1 MFGVG
6 LHFSFQD
13 LWRVRDIA
21 IPGALIQT
29 ALATLLGFWL
39 SQLWGWNIMASVM
52 LGLAISVASTVVLL
66 RGLMDNSLLNT
77 SHGQAAVGW
86 LVMEDILSVAIL
98 VLMPIMATSSNGIN
112 WLTLAFTLAK
122 AAAFVAIMFFA
133 GTRLFPWL
141 IERIAHTR
149 SRELFILAIMAITL
163 GSAMGA
169 SELFGVSLAL
179 GAFVAGAI
187 ISQSRLSHQVG
198 ADLFAFREIFSVLF
212 FVSVG
217 MLVNP
222 LFLWQN
228 LGQVAAL
235 SFLVV
240 VGKSVIVILMG
251 LLLPRPARTFLVIA
265 VGLSQMGEFSF
276 ILGQSGVALG
286 ILNSNQYAL
295 ILAAAL
301 ISITVNPFMYRLLP
315 VLDSGL
321 RRIPWF
327 WQRFEMNTPVREIQE
342 EQFVD
347 HVVIIGYG
355 RVGKH
360 MVDVLE
366 SLSIPLVVI
375 ETDAERMA
383 ELNQRNIPTL
393 YGDAGNSDVIVHAHL
408 ERARALVSTV
418 PDETTAIMIVTAA
431 RDLNPHLRIIAR
443 ASTEDGVRHLSELGA
458 DHVVHPELEGGLELM
473 HHTLLSL
480 GFPLQ
485 EVHEYAE
492 SVRRDRYDFDVTTDA
507 EHRSLHDLLL
517 GMKGVKIIWMTID
530 AASPLA
536 GKSLA
541 EADLRAQTGASVVAL
556 VRNTQLVAN
565 PKSLTVFEPGDRIGV
580 IGEQEQIEVMQS
592 LLSQA

>member
-1 MFGVG
+1 M
-6 LHFSFQD
+6 
-13 LWRVRDIA
+13 
-21 IPGALIQT
+21 
-29 ALATLLGFWL
+29 
-39 SQLWGWNIMASVM
+39 
-52 LGLAISVASTVVLL
+52 
-66 RGLMDNSLLNT
+66 
-77 SHGQAAVGW
+77 
-86 LVMEDILSVAIL
+86 
-98 VLMPIMATSSNGIN
+98 
-112 WLTLAFTLAK
+112 
-122 AAAFVAIMFFA
+122 
-133 GTRLFPWL
+133 
-141 IERIAHTR
+141 
-149 SRELFILAIMAITL
+149 
-163 GSAMGA
+163 
-169 SELFGVSLAL
+169 
-179 GAFVAGAI
+179 
-187 ISQSRLSHQVG
+187 
-198 ADLFAFREIFSVLF
+198 LF

-240 VGKSVIVILMG
+240 AGKSVIVILMG

-315 VLDSGL
+315 LLDSGL

-327 WQRFEMNTPVREIQE
+327 WRRFEMNTPVLEIQE
-342 EQFVD
+342 DQFID

-375 ETDAERMA
+375 ETDAERMTV
-383 ELNQRNIPTL
+383 LNQRNIPTL

-431 RDLNPHLRIIAR
+431 RDLNPHLQIIAR
-443 ASTEDGVRHLSELGA
+443 ASTEDGVRHLLELGA

-492 SVRRDRYDFDVTTDA
+492 SVRRDRYDFDITTDE

-517 GMKGVKIIWMTID
+517 GMKGIKIIWMTID

-565 PKSLTVFEPGDRIGV
+565 PKSLTVFEAGDRIGV
-580 IGEQEQIEVMQS
+580 IGEQEQIEVMQG
-592 LLSQA
+592 LLSQT